1 MEGNL
6 VEQIT
11 AKVAALPLEQ
21 QREALAL
28 IESLAQRASVA
39 AVSPSPRAL
48 RLKGVTA
55 GPGPKLTSADLREA
69 RQEMWGEYVESD
81 K

>member
-1 MEGNL
+1 METSL
-6 VEQIT
+6 IEQVT
-11 AKVAALPLEQ
+11 AKVASLPLEQ

-28 IESLAQRASVA
+28 IESLEKRIQGSSA
-39 AVSPSPRAL
+39 PRAL

-55 GPGPKLTSADLREA
+55 GPGPNLTLEDLKEERK
-69 RQEMWGEYVESD
+69 EMWGEYVGSG